1 MMARSRATIDDTG
14 SIDWATLISLSAS
27 SSRPSGARHD
37 IEGFAQTCVGPLVP
51 VIATLR
57 RQVVRGAIL
66 RGPTNARS
74 EPRVSQ
80 LGLEFVVDRR
90 RDAFLC
96 GGHVVDAR
104 VHRFRPEIAAVRAVD
119 ERGC

>member
-1 MMARSRATIDDTG
+1 MGQQPIGICQSCVGERGFGVFDQRF
-14 SIDWATLISLSAS
+14 LEE
-27 SSRPSGARHD
+27 
-37 IEGFAQTCVGPLVP
+37 IEGFAQTFVGPLVQ
-51 VIATLR
+51 VIATLQV
-57 RQVVRGAIL
+57 QVVRGEIL

-74 EPRVSQ
+74 EPLVSQ

-96 GGHVVDAR
+96 GEHVVDTR

-119 ERGC
+119 ERCCQA